1 MLTEHQGHERN
12 VSRQEFYAEGRS
24 GSRQEYGYHS
34 EGNVIMARKKSRRVS
49 THSRRDD
56 YSNSMDE
63 NDSEGDFD
71 SDGYGYSCVELSP
84 PPRVQAGC
92 AVRKKSKS
100 DGNISSR
107 RTKSHSNGGYMSH
120 RLDDT
125 RSHHKKLTN
134 QMSYRSE
141 QRYDSVNYYSDG
153 HWIAEEGR
161 SGRDDHQSA
170 RSLSREKKDDRSED
184 RESGALPR
192 RRLSRQ
198 ERRRQSNRSRPQEI
212 DPESDNS
219 VSEEE
224 IVRHWKA
231 RGRRHIGRKV
241 SSAGLA
247 FRRWPIKR
255 RWTLDREA
263 GDNKGD
269 PSGDESNGKATA
281 ADSQQGNL
289 EKSDGEEKSTITSV
303 EDKLEASDAD
313 VKTNLDKADTQK
325 EKKEEDG
332 DGKSK
337 EDDAIIDGQEETVD
351 DDKKDSN
358 EEEDKE
364 VCQVNVDVDEEGNG
378 EGNSECNDDTE
389 KDKTEEI
396 EEEKEDEAK
405 QGNVEDKGE
414 SEGKEKKDSCVS
426 SSSSSS
432 SVSEQAAKCPRRGSF
447 FLPLS
452 RSGRVGKVSCWW
464 ETALTVIGWS
474 WVGHGISNGVGHEV
488 DLYVSRRV

>member
-1 MLTEHQGHERN
+1 
-12 VSRQEFYAEGRS
+12 
-24 GSRQEYGYHS
+24 
-34 EGNVIMARKKSRRVS
+34 
-49 THSRRDD
+49 
-56 YSNSMDE
+56 
-63 NDSEGDFD
+63 
-71 SDGYGYSCVELSP
+71 
-84 PPRVQAGC
+84 
-92 AVRKKSKS
+92 
-100 DGNISSR
+100 
-107 RTKSHSNGGYMSH
+107 MSH
-120 RLDDT
+120 RRDDT

-153 HWIAEEGR
+153 
-161 SGRDDHQSA
+161 QSA
-170 RSLSREKKDDRSED
+170 RSLSREKKDHRGED
-184 RESGALPR
+184 RESGAPPR

-219 VSEEE
+219 EEEEE

-255 RWTLDREA
+255 RWTLDREVA

-269 PSGDESNGKATA
+269 PSGDESNGKVTA

-313 VKTNLDKADTQK
+313 VKANRDKADTQK

-337 EDDAIIDGQEETVD
+337 EDD
-351 DDKKDSN
+351 
-358 EEEDKE
+358 
-364 VCQVNVDVDEEGNG
+364 
-378 EGNSECNDDTE
+378 
-389 KDKTEEI
+389 
-396 EEEKEDEAK
+396 
-405 QGNVEDKGE
+405 DKGV
-414 SEGKEKKDSCVS
+414 SQKHFFQKKNKGIPSRV
-426 SSSSSS
+426 
-432 SVSEQAAKCPRRGSF
+432 
-447 FLPLS
+447 PL
-452 RSGRVGKVSCWW
+452 GN
-464 ETALTVIGWS
+464 I
-474 WVGHGISNGVGHEV
+474 
-488 DLYVSRRV
+488 

>member
-1 MLTEHQGHERN
+1 MLTEQGHERN

-49 THSRRDD
+49 THSRGDD

-84 PPRVQAGC
+84 PPRVQAG

-120 RLDDT
+120 RRDDT
-125 RSHHKKLTN
+125 RSHHKKKLTN

-255 RWTLDREA
+255 RWTLDREVA
-263 GDNKGD
+263 GDNKRD
-269 PSGDESNGKATA
+269 PSGDESNGKVTA

-313 VKTNLDKADTQK
+313 VKANRDKADTQK

-364 VCQVNVDVDEEGNG
+364 VCQVNVDVHEEGNG

-396 EEEKEDEAK
+396 EEKKEDEAK

-464 ETALTVIGWS
+464 DTALTVIGWS

-488 DLYVSRRV
+488 DLYVSQRV